1 MATVD
6 PIAEQPVLPLFLVI
20 GVGSAVGRVRVRGVV
35 VAPVTELHAA
45 SALLGDSE
53 TQLTDID
60 FVALLV
66 LRWTVGR
73 ISHFE
78 GPAASGAVA
87 GLQTQPAVL
96 AFADSSSSHSP
107 QVPLG
112 YTALYP
118 AAMVAKIVL
127 AQLLVRL

>member
-1 MATVD
+1 M
-6 PIAEQPVLPLFLVI
+6 FLA
-20 GVGSAVGRVRVRGVV
+20 AVGTRSGEAFAASAFTVEGAKVV
-35 VAPVTELHAA
+35 VASIAV
-45 SALLGDSE
+45 
-53 TQLTDID
+53 
-60 FVALLV
+60 VATAVLV

-73 ISHFE
+73 VAHLE

-96 AFADSSSSHSP
+96 AFADTSSGHSP

-118 AAMVAKIVL
+118 RGHGGQDRPGPAAGPPVSRCAPMGGPSPARS
-127 AQLLVRL
+127 VR